1 MISQQNSYK
10 DVVNF
15 ILDNVAMLCKQPRE
29 VLSDDTLLATVGVDS
44 LNAVLLCGKIEDEF
58 ELEIE
63 PIVMF
68 QYKTAKDVANALIN
82 MNQK

>member
-1 MISQQNSYK
+1 LSSQQNSYQ
-10 DVVNF
+10 DIVNF
-15 ILDNVAMLCKQPRE
+15 ILDNVAKLCKQPRDI
-29 VLSDDTLLATVGVDS
+29 LSEDTLLATVGVDS

>member
-1 MISQQNSYK
+1 MSSQQNSYQ
-10 DVVNF
+10 DIVNF
-15 ILDNVAMLCKQPRE
+15 ILDNVAKLCKQPRDI
-29 VLSDDTLLATVGVDS
+29 LSEDTLLATVGVDS

>member
-1 MISQQNSYK
+1 MSSQQNNYQ
-10 DVVNF
+10 DIVNF
-15 ILDNVAMLCKQPRE
+15 ILDNAARLCKQPRD
-29 VLSDDTLLATVGVDS
+29 VLSDDTLLTTVGLDS
-44 LNAVLLCGKIEDEF
+44 LSAVLLCGKIEDEF

-68 QYKTAKDVANALIN
+68 QYKTAKDIANALIN